1 MAGKRKSGLIIPSG
15 WEDEFK
21 KNNPRNREKERI
33 LFEKLE
39 SGINKLK
46 KKEKEPTETT
56 VGRLGGTERI

>member
-1 MAGKRKSGLIIPSG
+1 MAGKRKSGLKIPHE

-21 KNNPRNREKERI
+21 KKHPRNREKERI

-39 SGINKLK
+39 SGINNLK
-46 KKEKEPTETT
+46 KKENESTETT